1 MVTNCYRK
9 TTYTPRR
16 LRIKQLYNGNEKRS
30 SKQCK
35 GSLTTDTETAR
46 VIRSSSHSHDGSKVT
61 VAAAKVRATLE
72 DKASISRG
80 TPAQL
85 LADHTASVPVEV
97 RAAIRQRDSVKRSVR
112 REKAKAFPANPRS
125 HSDLDEWTLT
135 NDEKP
140 FPIHDSGADS
150 PERMLLFA
158 SEVGLTQ
165 LAQADT
171 WHMDGTFDSAPTLF

>member
-1 MVTNCYRK
+1 MELIPNNKGGHKLLYEEHMYTKKASYK
-9 TTYTPRR
+9 TTIRWECS
-16 LRIKQLYNGNEKRS
+16 QRS

-61 VAAAKVRATLE
+61 VADATLK

-97 RAAIRQRDSVKRSVR
+97 RAAIGQRDSVKRSVR

-125 HSDLDEWTLT
+125 HSDLEIPM
-135 NDEKP
+135 NG
-140 FPIHDSGADS
+140 H
-150 PERMLLFA
+150 
-158 SEVGLTQ
+158 
-165 LAQADT
+165 
-171 WHMDGTFDSAPTLF
+171 